1 MKLIV
6 TTGRKS
12 RESDLKLAIDSAQKL
27 SIDFRPRSDDSFEKI
42 FRDSKVDG
50 ILVVNQNSIR
60 LQTPH
65 DEFFFHPSL
74 AHVRIKNLRE
84 GRGDRMI
91 DAMKLKSGMS
101 VLDCTLGLGAD
112 SIVASFVSQTQVV
125 GIESSPAIAL
135 IVEHGFQNFSD
146 ESPAIIE
153 SMRRIKVINANHKQY
168 LKTLK
173 PKSFD
178 VIYFDP
184 MFRHPI
190 TKSQS
195 IGTFRSFANPDPL
208 DLETIELAK
217 SIARDRIIM
226 KENSRSLEFARLGFQ
241 ILSGGKYSSVAYG
254 AIEL

>member
-12 RESDLKLAIDSAQKL
+12 RESDIQLAINSAQKL
-27 SIDFRPRSDDSFEKI
+27 SIEFLPRSNDSFDKI
-42 FRDSKVDG
+42 LRESGVDG
-50 ILVVNQNSIR
+50 ILIANQNSIR
-60 LQTPH
+60 LHTPKQ
-65 DEFFFHPSL
+65 EFFFHPSL

-91 DAMKLKSGMS
+91 DAMQLESGMS

-112 SIVASFVSQTQVV
+112 SIVASFVSQTQVI

-135 IVEHGFQNFSD
+135 IVAHGFQNFSE

-153 SMRRIKVINANHKQY
+153 SMRRIKVVNANHKEY
-168 LKTLK
+168 LATLK
-173 PKSFD
+173 SKSVD

-184 MFRHPI
+184 MFRYPI
-190 TKSQS
+190 TKSHS

-217 SIARDRIIM
+217 SIARRRIIM
-226 KENSRSLEFARLGFQ
+226 KENSRSLEFARLGFK